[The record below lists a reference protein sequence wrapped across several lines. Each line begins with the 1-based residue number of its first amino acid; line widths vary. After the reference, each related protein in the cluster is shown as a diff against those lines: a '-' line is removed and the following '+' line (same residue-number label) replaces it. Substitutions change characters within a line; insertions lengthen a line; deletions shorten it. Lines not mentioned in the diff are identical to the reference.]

1 MQRISRHQRVPNQI
15 KSDVYDWNWRE
26 TVHKGLDLKYVYSV
40 RNRTH
45 IVETISL
52 LDYTPETYEHKSRN
66 IRFHFSEQDK
76 GSYNCK
82 ELNSLKIS

>member
-1 MQRISRHQRVPNQI
+1 L
-15 KSDVYDWNWRE
+15 
-26 TVHKGLDLKYVYSV
+26 LDLKYVYSV
-40 RNRTH
+40 RNRTQ

-82 ELNSLKIS
+82 ELSSF